1 MNNIEKLKN
10 IFKEARQF
18 LVPPPILTAV
28 EWSERNLIVIDG
40 PMAGQKLK
48 LFSFQKEMLNAIHE
62 GKKKIVYKTSA
73 QISKTTLL
81 NCILFYQ
88 MKHSGHNIGVLQSTT
103 KELGQWISG
112 KIKPAIQQTPAL
124 AELITSKSDKDA
136 VNNQAQI
143 QLRDGTFIYC
153 MSLTSP
159 SHLRG
164 KTLAT
169 AILDEVDAAQE
180 SPEGDPVLLAEQ
192 RVTTF
197 QDEAL
202 VLISSTPTVKEGAI
216 NKQFDQSDQRYF
228 YVPCQ
233 HCQHEQILKWENV
246 KFDKGIRQGKQIPLP
261 DTARYVCPHCEKAWT
276 EGDRLRAVAKGK
288 FIAHNPGA
296 ASIGFHVSR
305 LYSPLSTIVSCV
317 QDYADAFQ
325 SFSLGTWF
333 NTCLGVTFDDLNDD
347 CGTDE
352 LEKLKADINLE
363 SIPNDAVFLVAGI
376 DQQKDRL
383 ECCTLAVAPN
393 ALYLVDYRMFYDL
406 DCEKRDSKAYTNLIE
421 YLKSDFRTASG
432 DKIPMHMAFLD
443 SGNGKAT
450 QVVYA
455 NCNRLGKLKAIK
467 GSSSFNAPVIPVQPS
482 KTGGQELYVLGVN
495 AGKSMVRELIN
506 RNLKGDAPT
515 TLQISNDVPDDW
527 SEQILSEELK
537 RSGNTV
543 RWMLKKGS
551 TRNEA
556 LDTFVY
562 ALAAMQQVLKLSN
575 WQSLRKIK
583 AKRNVI
589 APIEDITPP
598 KAVHR
603 EIEAMTNHDK
613 EPETEKPKKGNRA
626 RQKPRSS
633 WMNF

>member
-1 MNNIEKLKN
+1 MKNLRKLSN
-10 IFKEARQF
+10 IFKQASGQMI
-18 LVPPPILTAV
+18 PPPMLNCSEWCEQNLT
-28 EWSERNLIVIDG
+28 IVDG
-40 PMAGQKLK
+40 PRAGEKMR
-48 LFSFQKEMLNAIHE
+48 LFSFQREMMDAIHE
-62 GKKKIVYKTSA
+62 GKKKIVFKTSA
-73 QISKTTLL
+73 QVGKTQLL
-81 NCILFYQ
+81 NGVLFYQ
-88 MKHSGHNIGVLQSTT
+88 MAKSGHNIGVLQSTT
-103 KELGQWISG
+103 KELGQWLSG
-112 KIKPAIQQTPAL
+112 KIKPAIAQTPAL
-124 AELITSKSDKDA
+124 AELITNKSDKDA

-143 QLRDGTFIYC
+143 QLRNGTFIYC

-180 SPEGDPVLLAEQ
+180 SAEGDPVLLAEQ

-276 EGDRLRAVAKGK
+276 EGDRLRAVAKGR
-288 FIAHNPGA
+288 FVAHNPGA

-352 LEKLKADINLE
+352 LEKLKADISLD
-363 SIPNDAVFLVAGI
+363 SIPDDAVFLVSGI

-406 DCEKRDSKAYTNLIE
+406 DCEKRDSKAYTHLIE
-421 YLKSDFRTASG
+421 FLKSDFRTVNG
-432 DKIPMHMAFLD
+432 EKIPMHMAFLD

-467 GSSSFNAPVIPVQPS
+467 GSSSFNAPVIPVQPT

-495 AGKSMVRELIN
+495 SGKTMVRELIN

-537 RSGNTV
+537 RSGNSV

-556 LDTFVY
+556 LDTMVY
-562 ALAAMQQVLKLSN
+562 ALAAMHQVLKLSN

-589 APIEDITPP
+589 APVEDITPP

-613 EPETEKPKKGNRA
+613 EPEPEKPKKGNRA
-626 RQKPRSS
+626 RQKPRSG